1 MDLHTLATGPL
12 QHVLTLRKANGSAA
26 GRVSFEVY
34 FEHVAS
40 LQLTVKDVKCENM
53 ALLKRNG
60 AVPEAVALSQE
71 LAKLRSELL
80 EESDRSKRKTLVT
93 EISLLQTKL
102 DLARKS

>member
-1 MDLHTLATGPL
+1 MDHPLIDLINARIAAAEAEGAFDDLPGAGLPLAPDGGEDG
-12 QHVLTLRKANGSAA
+12 VLNSI
-26 GRVSFEVY
+26 
-34 FEHVAS
+34 
-40 LQLTVKDVKCENM
+40 
-53 ALLKRNG
+53 LKRNG